1 MNNNNTELFWSSRKH
16 IQLVLFYDWGSQGQ
30 ITEVLC
36 WQTCGNAGSE
46 SRCLECHHPRP
57 LPTASQLWHFLIVC
71 LLGEVF
77 HTSLG
82 NQWYEV
88 LSVASTETQVCLTEQ
103 FIGRCFV
110 AWTVFAH
117 PWSSA
122 LGMQYKADNAEI
134 FLHAGGFS
142 EETEHVPS
150 SPDLGNGQMWS
161 VVSDLS

>member
-46 SRCLECHHPRP
+46 SRCLEYHHPRP

-88 LSVASTETQVCLTEQ
+88 LSVASTETQVCLSEQ

-110 AWTVFAH
+110 AWTVCTPLELSPGCAVQSRQCWDFPSCWRILWRSRACAFLS
-117 PWSSA
+117 WS
-122 LGMQYKADNAEI
+122 G
-134 FLHAGGFS
+134 
-142 EETEHVPS
+142 
-150 SPDLGNGQMWS
+150 
-161 VVSDLS
+161 

>member
-30 ITEVLC
+30 IAEVLC
-36 WQTCGNAGSE
+36 WQTCGNPGSE

-57 LPTASQLWHFLIVC
+57 LPTASQLWHFLILC
-71 LLGEVF
+71 LLDEVF

-110 AWTVFAH
+110 AWTVCTPLELSPGCAVQSRQCWDFPSCWRILWRNRACAFLS
-117 PWSSA
+117 WS
-122 LGMQYKADNAEI
+122 G
-134 FLHAGGFS
+134 
-142 EETEHVPS
+142 
-150 SPDLGNGQMWS
+150 
-161 VVSDLS
+161 